1 MNKVCPLADIVKRNI
16 KRLTSHRPQFI
27 FPEED
32 MKRIIFALRL
42 TVLVFGAAILAQAQT
57 EQIFALPE
65 LERPRQIVV
74 ERGRVYFVDRR
85 DIGVYYLS
93 DGLFLKRIGKLGQG
107 PGEFAMG
114 PKRLAVLGDR
124 LIVMDLRSSER
135 IRTNCTSAEK
145 AGRI

>member
-1 MNKVCPLADIVKRNI
+1 
-16 KRLTSHRPQFI
+16 
-27 FPEED
+27 
-32 MKRIIFALRL
+32 MKRIVFALGL
-42 TVLVFGAAILAQAQT
+42 SVLAFRVAILAQAQT

-74 ERGRVYFVDRR
+74 ERGKVYFVDRR
-85 DIGVYYLS
+85 DVVVYYFS

-135 IRTNCTSAEK
+135 IRTDCTSAEEAERLGK
-145 AGRI
+145 YMIRPLLSLERLFF